1 MKFFV
6 IIKRWDDEKGRIIK
20 EIAGSFDRY
29 TNARIFRD
37 AYAAEFSATPFIV
50 SQDGLM
56 SLLND

>member
-6 IIKRWDDEKGRIIK
+6 IIKRWDDEKGRIVK

-37 AYAAEFSATPFIV
+37 AYAAEFSANPKIV
-50 SQDGLM
+50 TQEGLM
-56 SLLND
+56 SLLED